1 MADMNDLA
9 RMLFPS
15 ARDVIIE
22 ALGDMPDVSVTAV
35 VTQGSEDGVARVD
48 FLGESTSG
56 EDEET
61 SLEIP
66 TSDHL
71 EEGDEIVVTM
81 KDGVPLDA
89 RRIGSGDRVVLRI
102 DQTESDITY
111 NFSVYQDYTEAND
124 AAVESLGE
132 QVAEN
137 SSAIDENSQALA
149 DEVAERTSFIRFSVD
164 EYALPQME
172 MGAEGYPKSM
182 LLGTDKL
189 HFRDGDEVVA
199 SVEDGSLDIQNARV
213 RQTLQFGDFAFI
225 PRANGNLKLAW
236 IGGDE

>member
-15 ARDVIIE
+15 AREVIIE
-22 ALGDMPDVSVTAV
+22 ALGDMPDVSVMAV

-56 EDEET
+56 NDEEA

-89 RRIGSGDRVVLRI
+89 PAAGDHQRDKV
-102 DQTESDITY
+102 
-111 NFSVYQDYTEAND
+111 
-124 AAVESLGE
+124 
-132 QVAEN
+132 
-137 SSAIDENSQALA
+137 
-149 DEVAERTSFIRFSVD
+149 RF
-164 EYALPQME
+164 
-172 MGAEGYPKSM
+172 
-182 LLGTDKL
+182 
-189 HFRDGDEVVA
+189 
-199 SVEDGSLDIQNARV
+199 
-213 RQTLQFGDFAFI
+213 
-225 PRANGNLKLAW
+225 
-236 IGGDE
+236 